1 MILLHFTNLAIAATT
16 PPAGA
21 APLPANYGMQ
31 LFSTL
36 TIFLVAISALYLVAF
51 VAIRRFKPR
60 PFAAGGFGGAG
71 GEIEVVASKSLE
83 LGKTIYIIKFRGR
96 EWLVAATPQSCQTL
110 AEVTPE
116 PFRPAAPSV
125 SSKPPSAA
133 SPGQAPPAGERV

>member
-1 MILLHFTNLAIAATT
+1 MILLHGSILVLAAST
-16 PPAGA
+16 PPSGPA
-21 APLPANYGMQ
+21 ALPANYGTQ
-31 LFSTL
+31 LLSTL
-36 TIFLVAISALYLVAF
+36 TIFLLVIGVLYFVAF

-60 PFAAGGFGGAG
+60 PFAAGGPGGAG
-71 GEIEVVASKSLE
+71 GEIEVVAAKSLE
-83 LGKTIYIIKFRGR
+83 LGKTIYLIKFRGR

-125 SSKPPSAA
+125 SSKPASAA